1 MDFKEEALLKAY
13 NRYLYLNF
21 MDDQSLT
28 YELWKRSLDALQIDN
43 IVRSAKGELIG
54 E

>member
-13 NRYLYLNF
+13 NEYWNF
-21 MDDQSLT
+21 MEDQSLT
-28 YELWKRSLDALQIDN
+28 YEQWKRSLDALQIDN